1 MSELIKDKLTN
12 KEEFIKLLRE
22 NVKRDGLEDLIN
34 YLENDSSFFVEPAS
48 TQYHGS
54 YDGGLVDHSIN
65 VYYCILD
72 ELKFIYGKDWQK
84 KYSLESATIV
94 SLLHDICKIGRYVKG
109 TRNVKTESGVWQT
122 IDCYKYNDNYFT
134 MGHASLSIH
143 RIEKFM
149 KLTDEE
155 AQAIYWHMGAFDV
168 SNYSSIRDLSEAYS
182 RNTLAFALH
191 RADMAAT
198 HLWENEKFKPL
209 DIE

>member
-94 SLLHDICKIGRYVKG
+94 SLLHDIC
-109 TRNVKTESGVWQT
+109 
-122 IDCYKYNDNYFT
+122 
-134 MGHASLSIH
+134 
-143 RIEKFM
+143 
-149 KLTDEE
+149 
-155 AQAIYWHMGAFDV
+155 
-168 SNYSSIRDLSEAYS
+168 
-182 RNTLAFALH
+182 
-191 RADMAAT
+191 
-198 HLWENEKFKPL
+198 
-209 DIE
+209 